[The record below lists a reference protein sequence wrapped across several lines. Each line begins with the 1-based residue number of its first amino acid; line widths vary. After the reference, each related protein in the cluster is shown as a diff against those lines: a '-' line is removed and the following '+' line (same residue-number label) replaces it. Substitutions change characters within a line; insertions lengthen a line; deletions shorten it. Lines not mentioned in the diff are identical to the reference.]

1 MLIKFILAQIVVK
14 ILLVLVKTKRLKRI
28 AGKSAKKIVLLAIQN
43 KIMNNI
49 VAIVGR
55 PNVGKSTFFNRLI
68 QRREAIVDSV
78 SGVTRDRNYGKSE
91 WNGKEFSVID
101 TGGYVKGSD
110 DVFEGEIRR
119 QVELDIDEADAIVF
133 VVDVEEGITPMDD
146 EVAKLLR
153 KVKKPVILVV
163 NKVDNAMREKDAVEF
178 YNLGLGDYF
187 TISGMSGSG
196 TGELLD
202 KLVEVLPEMPEVTE
216 EVEALPRFCVV
227 GRPNAGKSSFINALI
242 GEDRFVVT
250 DIAGT
255 TRDAI
260 DTKYNR
266 FGFEFNLVDTAGIRR
281 KAKVKEDLEFYSV
294 MRSVRAIEHSDVCLL
309 VIDATRGFEGQDQ
322 SIFWLAEKNRKGIV
336 ILVNKW
342 DLVEKDTMS
351 TRDYERKIREEIA
364 PFTDVPILFVSALTK
379 QRLLKAL
386 ETAVEVFENRKQRI
400 STSKFNELMLPI
412 IEATPPPALKGKYI
426 KIKYC
431 MQLPTPTPQFVF
443 FANLP
448 QYVKDPYKRFIENKL
463 REHYN
468 FSGVP
473 IDIYFRQK

>member
-1 MLIKFILAQIVVK
+1 MSAPKIKKRTFAQNI
-14 ILLVLVKTKRLKRI
+14 RR
-28 AGKSAKKIVLLAIQN
+28 
-43 KIMNNI
+43 MNNI

-55 PNVGKSTFFNRLI
+55 PNVGKSTLFNRLI
-68 QRREAIVDSV
+68 QRRDAIVDSV

-101 TGGYVKGSD
+101 TGGYIKGSD
-110 DVFEGEIRR
+110 DIFEGEIRK
-119 QVELDIDEADAIVF
+119 QVELAIDECDAIIF
-133 VVDVEEGITPMDD
+133 MVDVEEGITPMDD

-153 KVKKPVILVV
+153 KVTKPVILAV
-163 NKVDNAMREKDAVEF
+163 NKVDNSKRMTDALEF
-178 YNLGLGDYF
+178 YNLGLGEYF
-187 TISGMSGSG
+187 TIGAMNGSG

-202 KLVEVLPEMPEVTE
+202 KLVEVLPELPEA
-216 EVEALPRFCVV
+216 VEDENPLPRFAVV
-227 GRPNAGKSSFINALI
+227 GRPNAGKSSIINALI

-260 DTKYNR
+260 DTTYNR

-294 MRSVRAIEHSDVCLL
+294 MRSVRAIEHSDVCIL

-342 DLVEKDTMS
+342 DLVEKETM
-351 TRDYERKIREEIA
+351 TARDYERKIREQIQ
-364 PFTDVPILFVSALTK
+364 PFTDVPILFVSATEK
-379 QRLLKAL
+379 QRLLKGL
-386 ETAVEVFENRKQRI
+386 ETAVEVFENRKQKI
-400 STSKFNELMLPI
+400 STSKFNDLMLPI
-412 IEATPPPALKGKYI
+412 IENQPPPALKGKYV

-431 MQLPTPTPQFVF
+431 MQLPTPVPQFVF

-448 QYVKDPYKRFIENKL
+448 QYVKDPYKRFLENKL
-463 REHYN
+463 RENYN

-473 IDIYFRQK
+473 IDIYIREK